1 MPAPQIAVRV
11 EHEAAVGVH
20 PAAGEGERQGRSRPA
35 HTDEVGREGRRA
47 PRAILRL
54 WVGFVEQR
62 IERLR
67 VGPRFRAIS
76 AIASSVVFGAAPS
89 DGVAALRKRARQS
102 SFATVANAV
111 MSEPSVSRFASVV
124 VCVLLS
130 GSRSTLPHPPV
141 DRIDEVRYIPGGD
154 PQSERIPGDRLA
166 FDEAGGGESRR
177 DGREFV
183 DHDLGRRV
191 FPEHRQEV
199 QRLVVATGLVN
210 SGFAAVATRYK
221 EESLPTDRSMEIAK
235 WPSAPVF
242 TCPRCVG
249 AFALAAQ
256 RVTVDCATGP
266 PPAWT
271 CPSMLTAAAA
281 EPASQASK
289 PAAISE
295 ATSAG
300 LLFQ

>member
-1 MPAPQIAVRV
+1 MVISLIVTLAGRLIAQ
-11 EHEAAVGVH
+11 HSH
-20 PAAGEGERQGRSRPA
+20 Q
-35 HTDEVGREGRRA
+35 
-47 PRAILRL
+47 
-54 WVGFVEQR
+54 
-62 IERLR
+62 
-67 VGPRFRAIS
+67 
-76 AIASSVVFGAAPS
+76 
-89 DGVAALRKRARQS
+89 
-102 SFATVANAV
+102 
-111 MSEPSVSRFASVV
+111 
-124 VCVLLS
+124 
-130 GSRSTLPHPPV
+130 
-141 DRIDEVRYIPGGD
+141 
-154 PQSERIPGDRLA
+154 
-166 FDEAGGGESRR
+166 R
-177 DGREFV
+177 DGRIV
-183 DHDLGRRV
+183 GGH
-191 FPEHRQEV
+191 
-199 QRLVVATGLVN
+199 LVN
-210 SGFAAVATRYK
+210 SGFAAVTTRYK

-300 LLFQ
+300 LLFQYS